1 MRLFILVLTLLF
13 GWLQYTLW
21 FGKNGVSD
29 YYTIETDIEA
39 QQLVNTKLQARNSE
53 MYAEI
58 DDLKQGL
65 DAIEERARHELGMLK
80 EGETFYRIVGEDNP

>member
-1 MRLFILVLTLLF
+1 MRTFILVLTLLF

-29 YYTIETDIEA
+29 YYTIESDIEA

-80 EGETFYRIVGEDNP
+80 EGETFYRIVGEENQ